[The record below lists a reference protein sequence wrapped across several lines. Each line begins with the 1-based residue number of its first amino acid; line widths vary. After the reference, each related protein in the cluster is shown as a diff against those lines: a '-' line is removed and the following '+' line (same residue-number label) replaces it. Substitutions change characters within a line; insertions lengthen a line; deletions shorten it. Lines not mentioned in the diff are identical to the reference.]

1 MPINYS
7 LFVLGSPVE
16 HKFRIT
22 TYCSAGALPL
32 AARLFP
38 AELLGVVDGAGD
50 WRVVALEGWLL
61 AGLTCCAIATARAL
75 ERA

>member
-7 LFVLGSPVE
+7 LFVPGSPVE

-32 AARLFP
+32 AARPFP
-38 AELLGVVDGAGD
+38 AELLGVVDGVGD
-50 WRVVALEGWLL
+50 WGVVTLEGWLL